1 MRSLRLTLGLM
12 LGVCVVFAQPGRSG
26 LARPKSASETP
37 VPGDAAHGRA
47 LFESKGQCLSCHRAG
62 DKGSRMGPDL
72 TDVATRRT
80 VDELT
85 KALLDPSPDVAAQ
98 YQLFRVVTRDG
109 ATVTGKLL
117 NKDQFSIQMLDS
129 KERLVSFQKS
139 NVQESGFVPSAPMPS
154 YKSKLPPEEVTD
166 LIAYLASLKGATR
179 Q

>member
-1 MRSLRLTLGLM
+1 MRSLRLTLGWM
-12 LGVCVVFAQPGRSG
+12 LAVGVVFAQAGRFG
-26 LARPKSASETP
+26 GPRPKSASETP
-37 VPGDAAHGRA
+37 VPGDAARGRA

-85 KALLDPSPDVAAQ
+85 KALLDPSPDVAPQ

-154 YKSKLPPEEVTD
+154 YKSKLSPQEVTD